1 MKLEKD
7 TVEKMKE
14 FQDVETQIILD
25 IGNLNVQY
33 HDLNKQLQDRL
44 IEAVSARQE
53 FYRKFEDL
61 HGKGQIN
68 LDTNE
73 FIPEENEKVSK

>member
-25 IGNLNVQY
+25 VGNLNVQY

-53 FYRKFEDL
+53 FYKKFEDL
-61 HGKGQIN
+61 YGKGQIN

-73 FIPEENEKVSK
+73 FIPEENEEVSK